1 MIAYLQGL
9 CLCAFSC
16 HHQFYNEG
24 HVNGWS
30 RRNCLQHARRA
41 HGRTVCDRPASA
53 GTERVSVG
61 PGGVQG
67 NGISSHAT
75 TVGNGR
81 YVGYSSTASNLVSND
96 TNNVEDVFF
105 LDRETGL
112 TSRASVSSSGVQG
125 NAASLKPALTAD
137 SRYVLFQSYASNMVA
152 GDTNGKPDVFLR
164 DRKTHTVSRVSVSSS
179 GGQANGLSGYAS
191 FSPDGRYVLYYSF
204 AGNLVPGDTN
214 NASDIFLY
222 EMATKRT
229 ERVSVAN
236 GGGQANGPSEFFAY
250 MTAGNRYVVFNSKAT
265 NIIATDTNGRADV
278 FMLDRQNNNVER
290 VSVTKNGAQANGE
303 SIYPTVSADGRFV
316 VFHSNATNLVTGD
329 TNGKF
334 DVFVRDRTAQ
344 TTTRVSVSSTEA
356 EGNQP
361 SQHGKISADG
371 RYVAFE
377 SWATNLT
384 GSDTNGALDVFVRD
398 LTLGT
403 TRLVSGTAGGRPGN
417 GKSHRHFI
425 STSSQ
430 VVVFEFGCL
439 GPRPRRHQQP
449 ARPVCQYALAGG
461 G

>member
-1 MIAYLQGL
+1 MVGAAGIACSMPVALMVAL
-9 CLCAFSC
+9 FAI
-16 HHQFYNEG
+16 E
-24 HVNGWS
+24 
-30 RRNCLQHARRA
+30 
-41 HGRTVCDRPASA
+41 PASA

-105 LDRETGL
+105 LDRKTGL

-137 SRYVLFQSYASNMVA
+137 GRYVLFQSYASNMVA
-152 GDTNGKPDVFLR
+152 GDTNGMPDVFLR

-250 MTAGNRYVVFNSKAT
+250 MTADNRYVVFDSKAA
-265 NIIATDTNGRADV
+265 NVVAHDTNGRADV
-278 FMLDRQNNNVER
+278 FMLDRQNRNVER
-290 VSVTKNGAQANGE
+290 VSVTQDGAQANGE
-303 SIYPTVSADGRFV
+303 SIYPTVSADGRYV

-344 TTTRVSVSSTEA
+344 TTRRVSVSSTGTEA
-356 EGNQP
+356 NQP

-384 GSDTNGALDVFVRD
+384 GSDTNGAWMY
-398 LTLGT
+398 
-403 TRLVSGTAGGRPGN
+403 
-417 GKSHRHFI
+417 
-425 STSSQ
+425 SS
-430 VVVFEFGCL
+430 
-439 GPRPRRHQQP
+439 
-449 ARPVCQYALAGG
+449 AT
-461 G
+461 